1 MLQEIIVVEGQHDK
15 AAVLKAVQV
24 EIIVTG
30 GFAISKATID
40 RVRLAQA
47 RRGVI
52 ILTDP
57 DYAGD
62 QIRRRLSEAVPGCRH
77 AFVPRIDATRDDD
90 IGVENASPEAIRAA
104 LGKVRT
110 AVVEPRQEFEW
121 MEMLVYGLTGHP
133 DASCRRAS
141 VGKAL
146 GIGYASAKQFFA
158 RLNGYG
164 ITREEFE
171 QALAALDE
179 EDGHDRG

>member
-15 AAVLKAVQV
+15 TAVLRAVQA

-30 GFAISKATID
+30 GFAISRAVID
-40 RVRLAQA
+40 RVRLAQE

-57 DYAGD
+57 DYAGE
-62 QIRRRLSEAVPGCRH
+62 QIRRRLSQAVPGCRH

-90 IGVENASPEAIRAA
+90 IGVENASPAAIRAA
-104 LGKVRT
+104 LSKVRT

-121 MEMLVYGLTGHP
+121 LEMLAHGLTGHP
-133 DASCRRAS
+133 DAARRRGAL
-141 VGKAL
+141 GKAL
-146 GIGYASAKQFFA
+146 GIGYANSKQFLA

-171 QALAALDE
+171 QALAVLDE
-179 EDGHDRG
+179 EDDHD